1 MGSRSEARARAQANG
16 DADSGQQPR
25 LRALLV
31 AGIVEAIETAGIFVA
46 SVFAAISA
54 AEGKSY
60 QSSSG
65 IAITA
70 IGFGTV
76 IALAFVSWGLARG
89 KRWSRTPALLTQLFG
104 GILGILMLQAQR
116 YWWGVPAVILSV
128 AGFASLLMPSSFR
141 ALSYGRTHDRAA
153 SAK

>member
-1 MGSRSEARARAQANG
+1 M
-16 DADSGQQPR
+16 
-25 LRALLV
+25 
-31 AGIVEAIETAGIFVA
+31 EAIETAGIFVA
-46 SVFAAISA
+46 SVLAAISA

-104 GILGILMLQAQR
+104 GILGIFLVQAQR

-128 AGFASLLMPSSFR
+128 AGFVSLLLPSSFR
-141 ALSYGRTHDRAA
+141 ALSYGRAQDRAA

>member
-16 DADSGQQPR
+16 AADGGQQPR

-31 AGIVEAIETAGIFVA
+31 AGIVEAIETAGILVA
-46 SVFAAISA
+46 SVFAAVSA

-60 QSSSG
+60 QNSSG

-104 GILGILMLQAQR
+104 GILGIFMVQAQR
-116 YWWGVPAVILSV
+116 YWWGVPAVILSL
-128 AGFASLLMPSSFR
+128 AGFASLLLPSSFR
-141 ALSYGRTHDRAA
+141 ALSYRTQDRAA